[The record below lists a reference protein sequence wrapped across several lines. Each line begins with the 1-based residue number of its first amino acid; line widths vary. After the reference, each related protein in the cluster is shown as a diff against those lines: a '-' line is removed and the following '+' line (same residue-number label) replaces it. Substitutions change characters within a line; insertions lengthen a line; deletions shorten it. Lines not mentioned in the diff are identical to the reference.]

1 MNELFLSSSLSGL
14 VLSLLCYEIGVGLKK
29 KFKNGIFNPLL
40 ISIILVSL
48 FLIVF
53 NIDYEVYNNSAKY
66 LTYLLTPA
74 TVCLAVPLYE
84 EIEVLK
90 KHPFAILISI
100 LSGVLTSLFGVFL
113 LSILFSLSHTEYVTM
128 LPKSITTAIGMPLSL
143 EYGGYTSL
151 TVVSIIITGVL
162 GNISAPFVLKVFG
175 IKSAVAKGV
184 AIGTSSHAI
193 GTTKALEMG
202 GLEGAVSSLSLVTAG
217 IMTIAFMPLFTNLI

>member
-29 KFKNGIFNPLL
+29 KFKNGILNPLL
-40 ISIILVSL
+40 ISIILVSA
-48 FLIVF
+48 FLILF

-66 LTYLLTPA
+66 LSYLLTPA

-84 EIEVLK
+84 ELNVLK
-90 KHPFAILISI
+90 NHPFAILISI

-113 LSILFSLSHTEYVTM
+113 LSKFFSLSHTEYVTM

-162 GNISAPFVLKVFG
+162 GNISAPFVLKVFR

-217 IMTIAFMPLFTNLI
+217 IMTIAFMPLFSKLI

>member
-14 VLSLLCYEIGVGLKK
+14 VLSLLSYEIGVGLKK
-29 KFKNGIFNPLL
+29 KFKKDIFNPLL
-40 ISIILVSL
+40 ISIILVSV
-48 FLIVF
+48 FLILF

-90 KHPFAILISI
+90 KDPFAILVSI
-100 LSGVLTSLFGVFL
+100 FAGVLTSLSGVFL
-113 LSILFSLSHTEYVTM
+113 LSKVFSLSHAEYVTM

-175 IKSAVAKGV
+175 IKSALGKGV

-202 GLEGAVSSLSLVTAG
+202 SLEGAVSSLSLVTAG
-217 IMTIAFMPLFTNLI
+217 IMTIVLMPIFSNLI

>member
-1 MNELFLSSSLSGL
+1 MNEFFLSSSLSGL
-14 VLSLLCYEIGVGLKK
+14 VLSLLSYEIGVGLKK
-29 KFKNGIFNPLL
+29 KFKKCIFNPLL
-40 ISIILVSL
+40 ISIILVSV

-53 NIDYEVYNNSAKY
+53 NIDYEVYNKSAKY

-90 KHPFAILISI
+90 KHPFAILVSI
-100 LSGVLTSLFGVFL
+100 FAGVLTSLSGVFL
-113 LSILFSLSHTEYVTM
+113 LSKVFSLSHTEYVTM

-175 IKSAVAKGV
+175 IKRAVAKGV

-202 GLEGAVSSLSLVTAG
+202 SLEGAVSSLSLVTAG
-217 IMTIAFMPLFTNLI
+217 IMTIVLMPIFSNLT